1 MSARVT
7 IEPQNPDELRS
18 GELHGAA
25 ARAVLVKVEIGAW
38 GGTKSIKT
46 LKQSMAAEANADAR
60 LLSAGKRIGRAKGHL
75 DQIHKLR
82 GAIRNWV
89 AANTVPWG
97 DSGWRLIATEVT
109 STGRSAYRRWQLYMD
124 QAKAS
129 WDREVRDF
137 LKAYPDLIEADK
149 ALVTGLGALFD
160 ESDYPPIKSEYGQAI
175 ADRFF
180 FDKDHTRKVDE
191 VPDGAIAIGLSRDE
205 EQRIRNR
212 CHEDIDQRYRKAQR
226 DLVTKVVKLTTDTA
240 DALQAY
246 DPEKKGKR
254 FFNDS
259 LVPNLK
265 DLAQCMEEANFDDN
279 VEVEALRQKLLE
291 ATGDATE
298 VLREDTDKRKA
309 AADTTSEVSERAS
322 KLLSEIWGK

>member
-1 MSARVT
+1 MSTRVT
-7 IEPQNPDELRS
+7 ILPQLSDEVRS
-18 GELHGAA
+18 GEIQGAA

-46 LKQSMAAEANADAR
+46 LKRAMAEEAQADAR

-89 AANTVPWG
+89 AKNTVPWG
-97 DSGWRLIATEVT
+97 DSGWRLIGTEV
-109 STGRSAYRRWQLYMD
+109 SSSGRSAYRRWQQYMD
-124 QAKAS
+124 EAKIS

-149 ALVTGLGALFD
+149 ATKTGLGELFD
-160 ESDYPPIKSEYGQAI
+160 ESDYPPIKDEYGQAI

-180 FDKDHTRKVDE
+180 FDKDHMRKVDE

-212 CHEDIDQRYRKAQR
+212 CEEDIAGAYRHAQR

-240 DALQAY
+240 DALKGY
-246 DPEKKGKR
+246 DPDKKGKR

-259 LVPNLK
+259 LVPNLQ
-265 DLAQCMEEANFDDN
+265 DLAQCMKESNFNNNPEID
-279 VEVEALRQKLLE
+279 ALREKLLE

-298 VLREDTDKRKA
+298 VLREDTDKRKD